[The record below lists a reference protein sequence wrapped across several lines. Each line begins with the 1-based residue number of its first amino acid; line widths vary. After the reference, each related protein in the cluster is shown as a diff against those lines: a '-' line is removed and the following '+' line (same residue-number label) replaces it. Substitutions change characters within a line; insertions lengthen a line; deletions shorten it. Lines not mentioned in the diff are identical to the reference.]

1 MTADPLLTDPPA
13 DDRWPAVTS
22 AVAIDSGGVALPGV
36 LHVPA
41 GAGPHPVVVLL
52 HGFPGNER
60 NFDLAQALRRA
71 GFASLVFHYRG
82 SWGAGGSWS
91 WGHALQDAA
100 AIARAVR
107 EPAFAAAHRLDA
119 RWLALLGHSMGGFA
133 ALTTA
138 AADPSIAAVISVAAF
153 DCSVAAAQCRADPA
167 ARAGYVEAFG
177 SELLP
182 LRGTSGPALVAE
194 MERAGQA
201 WSLAALAPRLS
212 SRPVLLIG
220 ASRDTAAPP
229 ALHYQPLVDAYR
241 VGGVDLEHRVFAT
254 DHALAD
260 HRVALTRTVLA
271 FLGARV
277 PEPR

>member
-1 MTADPLLTDPPA
+1 MTVDPLVTDSPA
-13 DDRWPAVTS
+13 DARWPAVTS
-22 AVAIDSGGVALPGV
+22 AVAFGSGGVDLPGV

-41 GAGPHPVVVLL
+41 GPGPHPVAVLL

-82 SWGAGGSWS
+82 SWGTGGSWS
-91 WGHALQDAA
+91 WSHALEDAERVA
-100 AIARAVR
+100 AAVR

-133 ALTTA
+133 ALMTA
-138 AADPSIAAVISVAAF
+138 AADSSIAAVISVAGF
-153 DCSVAAAQCRADPA
+153 DFAAAAAQCRADPA

-194 MERAGQA
+194 MEQAGQA
-201 WSLAALAPRLS
+201 WSLSALAPRLNS
-212 SRPVLLIG
+212 MPVLLIAG
-220 ASRDTAAPP
+220 GRDTAAPP
-229 ALHYQPLVDAYR
+229 AVHHQPLVEAYLAR
-241 VGGVDLEHRVFAT
+241 SVDLEHHVFPT

-271 FLGARV
+271 FLGTRLR
-277 PEPR
+277 EPR